1 MFELQHTGYPGAVV
15 QTVVHLQYL
24 EWPRGALG
32 LIQEVER
39 AVEETGGAGGS
50 AGRVR
55 IGMGVWIGATGI
67 MRQRGSPVLLH
78 CSAGWGGYCC

>member
-1 MFELQHTGYPGAVV
+1 VFELRHTGYPGAVV

-39 AVEETGGAGGS
+39 AVEETVGAGGS

-55 IGMGVWIGATGI
+55 IGMGVWMA
-67 MRQRGSPVLLH
+67 QRG
-78 CSAGWGGYCC
+78 